1 MTARPA
7 PLNKQSGVMLL
18 EALISILIF
27 SMGILAIVGLQAAA
41 ISNVSD
47 AKYRTDAS
55 LLANRLIAQI
65 WASDRT
71 QATLQAS
78 FTGING
84 IGGNGYSAWLN
95 NDLQCQVVGQPALPA
110 SSVPALP
117 GVCNVVAN
125 LPIVAVSA
133 VTATATPS
141 SVVTVTLFWQAPG
154 AASGAAAHEYTTVAQ
169 IVQ

>member
-1 MTARPA
+1 MNAHPA
-7 PLNKQSGVMLL
+7 QLNKQSGVMLL

-41 ISNVSD
+41 ISNASD

-55 LLANRLIAQI
+55 LLASRLIAQM

-71 QATLQAS
+71 QATLQTN

-84 IGGNGYSAWLN
+84 AGGNGYLAWLN
-95 NDLQCQVVGQPALPA
+95 NDLLCPVAGQPALPA

-117 GVCNVVAN
+117 GVCNDIAN
-125 LPIVAVSA
+125 MPIVGVSA
-133 VTATATPS
+133 VTVTTTPS

-154 AASGAAAHEYTTVAQ
+154 AVSGAAAHEYHTVTQ
-169 IVQ
+169 IVK